1 MKQINLNNVQ
11 EAGEY
16 KTLPAGAY
24 ICKIISAVDHPDKEY
39 LLITYDI
46 ARGEYTGYYSE
57 MRENHPDWASVG
69 TFYRS
74 YKSTA
79 LPMFKRFC
87 SAVSKSNMNF
97 VFDGNINADEHT
109 LAGKLIGIV
118 LGEEEYY
125 SNSGDLKTRLV
136 VAKEFPCAE
145 LDKQKVPALKKLPA
159 DNTGAQNSYATAVAD
174 SSMEEV
180 PY

>member
-1 MKQINLNNVQ
+1 MKQINLSNVQ
-11 EAGEY
+11 EPGEY

-24 ICKIISAVDHPDKEY
+24 ICRIISAVDHPDKEY

-46 ARGEYTGYYSE
+46 AKGDFAGYYGE
-57 MRENHPDWASVG
+57 MRDNHPDWTSVG

-79 LPMFKRFC
+79 LSMFKRFC
-87 SAVSKSNMNF
+87 RAISTSNQNF
-97 VFDGNINADEHT
+97 VFDGNINADERT

-136 VAKEFPCAE
+136 VTKEFPIGEIASQRVPARKTLKE
-145 LDKQKVPALKKLPA
+145 DTAQAANEYANKVADTDKQ
-159 DNTGAQNSYATAVAD
+159 
-174 SSMEEV
+174 EI

>member
-11 EAGEY
+11 EAGEF

-46 ARGEYTGYYSE
+46 ARGEYTGYYGE
-57 MRENHPDWASVG
+57 MRINHPDWTSVG

-87 SAVSKSNMNF
+87 TAVSKSNMNF

-180 PY
+180 PF